1 MGRCGMLNRKK
12 ATGII
17 IAVSAALIIAIV
29 AVCDFVAKQKVT
41 ETVDYAMGAIITQKI
56 EGKNGEE
63 IANEIIEKIKET
75 ETDISWRIESGE
87 IALLN
92 ENKKATVSQST
103 KTYLLDII
111 DVCEKSNGAVDL
123 TVGRLTNEWNI
134 GSDDFHIP
142 EDEVLD
148 EILSGVDYEKISFDS
163 DTVSIG
169 ENQLVDLG
177 FVGKGIA
184 CDEAKK
190 ILEKHGVQRGIISV
204 GGSLCLHGEGTFSVG
219 IRNPLGSVNDYMATL
234 TVEESFVSTSGNYER
249 FSEKDEKKYHH
260 ILSTETGYPVENNLL
275 SVTIVC
281 DSGLLS
287 DALST
292 ACYCLG
298 YEESLALLKEYN
310 AEAVFIFDDNTVRVT
325 SGLEGNLEINN
336 NEFKLW
342 KEN

>member
-1 MGRCGMLNRKK
+1 MLNRKK